1 MVLNE
6 YRGKA
11 DPYLMPLAGRLK
23 NTNPN
28 TLTWIG
34 LIFAILAGIS
44 IYLSNIWLLPIA
56 SLMIFISSLFD
67 ALDGKVAKITGRTSK
82 RGDFLDHV
90 FDRYGDVFILGGIM
104 LSSFCNQ
111 LIGILAII
119 GILLTSYVGTQ
130 GQAVGVGRI
139 YGGILGRAERMVILM
154 IIPIFQLLF
163 SLEFEGKIWIFT
175 PFEYVMIL
183 FAIAGNITAIQR
195 GIIIWKKLGKR

>member
-11 DPYLMPLAGRLK
+11 DPYLIPLAKRLK
-23 NTNPN
+23 HVNPN

-34 LIFAILAGIS
+34 LLLAIVAGFC
-44 IYLSNIWLLPIA
+44 IYLSNIWLLPLA
-56 SLMIFISSLFD
+56 SLMIFSSSLFD
-67 ALDGKVAKITGRTSK
+67 ALDGKVAKMTGRTSK

-104 LSSFCNQ
+104 LSSFCNE

-139 YGGILGRAERMVILM
+139 YGGFLGRAERWVILM
-154 IIPIFQLLF
+154 IIPIFHLLF
-163 SLEFEGKIWIFT
+163 SLEFGGKIWIFT

-183 FAIAGNITAIQR
+183 FVIAGNLTAVQR
-195 GIIIWKKLGKR
+195 CVIIWKKLGKL